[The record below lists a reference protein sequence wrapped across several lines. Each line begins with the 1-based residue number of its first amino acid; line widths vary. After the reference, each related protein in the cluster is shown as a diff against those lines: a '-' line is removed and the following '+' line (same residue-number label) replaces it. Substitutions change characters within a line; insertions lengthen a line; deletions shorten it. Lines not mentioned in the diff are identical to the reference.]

1 MSASRR
7 SSRLGLIRIVGTSL
21 LLRDATSS
29 APTAWCLIR
38 AARSGAGLL
47 RPFLMKRGSLPT
59 WVIRRFNSSGKTL
72 ILTVILVEIKALL
85 SCWRLSL
92 RSWGFGGCGLL
103 LLILAILDAILLM

>member
-7 SSRLGLIRIVGTSL
+7 SSRLALIRIVGTSL

-29 APTAWCLIR
+29 ALTAWCLIR
-38 AARSGAGLL
+38 AARSGAGLRRL
-47 RPFLMKRGSLPT
+47 CWTKRGNWRT

-72 ILTVILVEIKALL
+72 ILTAILMEIKALL